1 MRDGLWRGLEGAADL
16 VTAGGILVAFLTAML
31 LVRLFWMRALRPF
44 VRRTKTELDDLLLL
58 PLRGLALWGLLALGA
73 YESLMSLDLVR
84 SSDQAV
90 RILRNAHAVAWVAL
104 AVWTSL
110 RIFNGIIGLY
120 VRKAGESARA
130 GEIGHHVNLARKAVN
145 VVVLGLGLLFVLRV
159 IGVDISPLLAGGA
172 IGGLAIALALQDTLS
187 NLFAGL
193 YMTIDKPVSVGDFIK
208 LESGEE
214 GFVEEIGWRSTKMR
228 LWANNL
234 VVIPNSKL
242 SQSVITDYFLP
253 AQEMSV
259 YVPCGVAY
267 DSDLERVERVAIEVA
282 KEAMGQVEGSS
293 PDWEPVVRWQS
304 FGDFAITFMT
314 VLRVTDFAA
323 QYKLRSEF
331 IKALHRRFGEE
342 GIEIPFPIRTVIMKS
357 PADGG
362 QPGSHAGLRAR
373 EHDEWQNARGAH
385 GDPGRPAT

>member
-1 MRDGLWRGLEGAADL
+1 MRDGLWRGMEGAADL

-44 VRRTKTELDDLLLL
+44 VRRTNTELDDLLLL

-84 SSDQAV
+84 SSEQAV
-90 RILRNAHAVAWVAL
+90 RIPRNAHAVASVAL

-120 VRKAGESARA
+120 MSAKQESPRA

-172 IGGLAIALALQDTLS
+172 IGGLAVALALQDTLS

-214 GFVEEIGWRSTKMR
+214 GFVEEIGRRSTKVR
-228 LWANNL
+228 LWANSL

-242 SQSVITDYFLP
+242 SQSVITNYFLP

-267 DSDLERVERVAIEVA
+267 DSDLERVERVTIEVA
-282 KEAMGQVEGSS
+282 KEVMARVEGSS
-293 PDWEPVVRWQS
+293 PDWEPVVRWQR
-304 FGDFAITFMT
+304 FGDFAITFVT
-314 VLRVTDFAA
+314 VLRVTDFAT
-323 QYKLRSEF
+323 QYRLKSEF
-331 IKALHRRFGEE
+331 VKALHRRFQQE
-342 GIEIPFPIRTVIMKS
+342 GIEIRFPIRTVIVRPS
-357 PADGG
+357 GSAPETGG
-362 QPGSHAGLRAR
+362 GDQSGMEQRNPEAGAALRS
-373 EHDEWQNARGAH
+373 
-385 GDPGRPAT
+385 

>member
-1 MRDGLWRGLEGAADL
+1 MRNGLWRGLEGAADL
-16 VTAGGILVAFLTAML
+16 LTAGGILLVFLTAML
-31 LVRLFWMRALRPF
+31 LVRLFWMRALRPI
-44 VRRTKTELDDLLLL
+44 VRKTETELDDVVLL
-58 PLRGLALWGLLALGA
+58 PLRSSVLWGLLALGL
-73 YESLMSLDLVR
+73 YQSLMSIDLVR
-84 SSDQAV
+84 TNSQAV
-90 RILRNAHAVAWVAL
+90 RILGNAHAVAWVAL

-120 VRKAGESARA
+120 VRKARESARA

-172 IGGLAIALALQDTLS
+172 IGGLAIALALQDTLT

-214 GFVEEIGWRSTKMR
+214 GFVEEIGWRSTKVR

-242 SQSVITDYFLP
+242 SQSVITNYFLP

-267 DSDLERVERVAIEVA
+267 DSDLERVERVTIEVA
-282 KEAMGQVEGSS
+282 KEVMGRVEGSS

-304 FGDFAITFMT
+304 FGDFAITFVT

-323 QYKLRSEF
+323 QYRLRSEF
-331 IKALHRRFGEE
+331 IKALHQRFGEE
-342 GIEIPFPIRTVIMKS
+342 GIEIPFPIRTVIVKPS
-357 PADGG
+357 GPV
-362 QPGSHAGLRAR
+362 PETGSGDRSSMEQRNPEAGAALRS
-373 EHDEWQNARGAH
+373 
-385 GDPGRPAT
+385 